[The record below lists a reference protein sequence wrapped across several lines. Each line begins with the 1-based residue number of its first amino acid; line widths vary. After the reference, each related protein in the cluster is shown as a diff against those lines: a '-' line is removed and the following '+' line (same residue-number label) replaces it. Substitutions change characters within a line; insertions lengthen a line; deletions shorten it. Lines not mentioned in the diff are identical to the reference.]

1 MPESRKSS
9 AEKKTGHGGRR
20 PGAGRKPKGH
30 CSPTAITELDLR
42 AAQHAP
48 VPDDIEDVAQQHA
61 MAALAALVKIVALGA
76 GDQARVN
83 AANAILDR
91 AYGRPAV
98 DAGGTAMLPFPGLAR
113 ARAAV
118 VEQVRTEARRNAR
131 LAVDVLHRIAIG
143 SESEG
148 ARVLASRSLL
158 DRGLG
163 LVGTADVPDEVRR
176 LGKREQAVENAREAA
191 TGIFEPPPPPKS
203 RLQ

>member
-91 AYGRPAV
+91 AYERPAV

-113 ARAAV
+113 TRAAV

-131 LAVDVLHRIAIG
+131 LAVDVLHRIAASVQITAQIVAKNFRN
-143 SESEG
+143 STI
-148 ARVLASRSLL
+148 LA
-158 DRGLG
+158 
-163 LVGTADVPDEVRR
+163 VGRAGGMGTNQDV
-176 LGKREQAVENAREAA
+176 GH
-191 TGIFEPPPPPKS
+191 
-203 RLQ
+203 